1 MKKWLFMGL
10 ALLLAMLTACSTS
23 TTSSGGQNDTASSG
37 GETPAGGSETQTVA
51 TADQLFVYGDVV
63 SGNGCVL
70 ASRFTVGDKIVFRV
84 NVIDPLTG
92 EQVEDAKVAV
102 HLNTGDV
109 LDMELGLHPP
119 NAEDADK
126 FWTVA
131 YEVTEDTPTGTLEY
145 FVRAETDTKSGEF
158 RPFRVAPSMLTI
170 VAAEEAAGNAEQQN
184 N

>member
-10 ALLLAMLTACSTS
+10 ALLLAMLTACSNTAP
-23 TTSSGGQNDTASSG
+23 TSSSNQSSGQNDTASS
-37 GETPAGGSETQTVA
+37 GGSETQTVA

>member
-1 MKKWLFMGL
+1 MKKWLLLGL
-10 ALLLAMLTACSTS
+10 MALLAMLAACSPATPTGS
-23 TTSSGGQNDTASSG
+23 TGGQNETASD
-37 GETPAGGSETQTVA
+37 GGSEGTEAQTVA
-51 TADQLFVYGDVV
+51 TADKLFVYGDIV
-63 SGNGCVL
+63 SGKGCVL

-102 HLNTGDV
+102 HLSTGEV
-109 LDMELGLHPP
+109 LEMELGLHPP
-119 NAEDADK
+119 NQENAEK

-170 VAAEEAAGNAEQQN
+170 VAAEEASGEAEQQS
-184 N
+184 

>member
-1 MKKWLFMGL
+1 MKKWLFMGFI
-10 ALLLAMLTACSTS
+10 LLLAMLTACSTS

-37 GETPAGGSETQTVA
+37 GSETQTVA
-51 TADQLFVYGDVV
+51 TSDKLFVYGDIV

-70 ASRFTVGDKIVFRV
+70 ASRFTVGDKIVFRA

-102 HLNTGDV
+102 HLNTGEV
-109 LDMELGLHPP
+109 LEMEVGLHPP

-131 YEVTEDTPTGTLEY
+131 YEVTENTPTGTLEY